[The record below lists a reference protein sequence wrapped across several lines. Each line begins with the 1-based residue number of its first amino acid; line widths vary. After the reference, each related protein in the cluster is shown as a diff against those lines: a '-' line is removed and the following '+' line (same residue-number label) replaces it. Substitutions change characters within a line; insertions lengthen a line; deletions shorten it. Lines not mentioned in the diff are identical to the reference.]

1 MPNVSAPQPDAPTLH
16 WCIGRSR
23 TTANWSAVHD
33 QSWSTF
39 LQWLKADQPAS
50 SKEVRPYVG
59 GTLSNGRRT
68 ARTVEQR
75 FFLTLDADY
84 ADSDFPMEVELL
96 FHDVPYLIHTTYRHD
111 PDAHRYRLILPMDR
125 GATPN
130 EYKELSWLVME
141 RLGGEQFDKTTAQAE
156 RFMYAPST
164 QDPDIYYWRS
174 AHAAQ
179 PYLPV
184 DAWLDGRQSRSE
196 PRTGQGGA
204 STPTGTRA
212 RPSEAL
218 SASAEDIE
226 RAEEILASAVDEVLH
241 VHEREEFAGRNEA
254 VFHLLP
260 LLLRFADAGA
270 LDEDLV
276 LDSLFNATQQVP
288 AEEPYTRQE
297 FDASVRSARA
307 YAEEEGPTLP
317 ETTRTKLAQDDFKDI
332 DDEIDLWTRTPQLK
346 HIAQAADSLGRNRLA
361 LLAVVLARVLV
372 EVDPGVCLPGVEDG
386 AIASRAPINLGVA
399 LIGASGQGKTTF
411 TDKSAEVLGV
421 DPKKYVLTPSTG
433 QGLIQAYLEWDP
445 DAGENRLIANPKRL
459 FMVDEIDKLGALTKD
474 QGSTLMAELRTLLS
488 GGTTGSTNARRDLS
502 RMLYG
507 GTYNFQLVLGVQPS
521 RAEPLLAGRE
531 AGTPQRFIWV
541 EVTDPKTAL
550 HPDERPP
557 WPGALDWND
566 AFMLQFELG
575 SPVVDYP
582 DWLKAELRDY
592 DYKVSLE
599 TSKGGE
605 MSRFG
610 HQNLL
615 RLKVAAG
622 IAFLHE
628 SPRIEDEHVEM
639 ADQIIRASRR
649 VQLDCERAVAEVTF
663 LKKKSAARSDERVNE
678 EVSADKMRRL
688 MKNARAKLVQADGDW
703 VMWHDLR
710 PAHRDREMWGEALW
724 EALANEE
731 DIETHEEETPRQ
743 TVRKARLNG
752 TR

>member
-1 MPNVSAPQPDAPTLH
+1 V
-16 WCIGRSR
+16 
-23 TTANWSAVHD
+23 
-33 QSWSTF
+33 
-39 LQWLKADQPAS
+39 
-50 SKEVRPYVG
+50 
-59 GTLSNGRRT
+59 
-68 ARTVEQR
+68 
-75 FFLTLDADY
+75 
-84 ADSDFPMEVELL
+84 
-96 FHDVPYLIHTTYRHD
+96 
-111 PDAHRYRLILPMDR
+111 
-125 GATPN
+125 
-130 EYKELSWLVME
+130 
-141 RLGGEQFDKTTAQAE
+141 
-156 RFMYAPST
+156 
-164 QDPDIYYWRS
+164 
-174 AHAAQ
+174 
-179 PYLPV
+179 YLPV
-184 DAWLDGRQSRSE
+184 DAWLDGRQSQSDG
-196 PRTGQGGA
+196 RTAGGGA
-204 STPTGTRA
+204 TTPPQARATR
-212 RPSEAL
+212 SEAL
-218 SASAEDIE
+218 RASEEDIE
-226 RAEEILASAVDEVLH
+226 RAEEILAAAVDDVLH
-241 VHEREEFAGRNEA
+241 LHEREEFAGRNEA

-288 AEEPYTRQE
+288 ASEPYTRTE

-307 YAEEEGPTLP
+307 YAEEEGPILP
-317 ETTRTKLAQDDFKDI
+317 ETTRTRLAIEDFKDI
-332 DDEIDLWTRTPQLK
+332 GELDDLWTRTPQLK

-361 LLAVVLARVLV
+361 LLAVVLTRILV

-411 TDKSAEVLGV
+411 ADKSAEVLGV
-421 DPKKYVLTPSTG
+421 DRRKYVLVPSTG
-433 QGLIQAYLEWDP
+433 QGLIQAYLEWDA
-445 DAGENRLIANPKRL
+445 DLGENKLIQDPKRL

-521 RAEPLLAGRE
+521 RAEPLLSGRE

-550 HPDERPP
+550 HPDERPE
-557 WPGALDWND
+557 WPGPLDWSD
-566 AFMLQFELG
+566 AFMLHFELG

-592 DYKVSLE
+592 DYKVSQE

-639 ADQIIRASRR
+639 ADQIVRASRR

-663 LKKKSAARSDERVNE
+663 LKKKSAARSEERVSE
-678 EVSADKMRRL
+678 EVSADKMKRL
-688 MKNARAKLVQADGDW
+688 MTNARKKLVQADGEW
-703 VMWHDLR
+703 VKWHDLR
-710 PAHRDREMWGEALW
+710 PAHRDRETWGEALW
-724 EALANEE
+724 EALTHDAEVE
-731 DIETHEEETPRQ
+731 VDEQETGRQ
-743 TVRKARLNG
+743 VERKARL
-752 TR
+752 RAE